1 MLTRWIFAAILSAA
15 NVVALFGAETDSP
28 ESLVRAAYSA
38 FGSGDG
44 ALVQRITTPKAE
56 AIPALSRAI
65 IRRCWI
71 VQAVVI
77 NSQEIAGDHATL
89 RATALVV
96 KPGAGSLERTS
107 IEDTIVEMHRP
118 GGVWLIDR
126 WVPAEEPLVDR
137 FIAATEPQRRL
148 LLESSD
154 SLLTPAAS
162 RILAM

>member
-77 NSQEIAGDHATL
+77 NSQNDWAVVRSSKIEPGRSNSAIAR
-89 RATALVV
+89 RAKRA
-96 KPGAGSLERTS
+96 
-107 IEDTIVEMHRP
+107 RP
-118 GGVWLIDR
+118 R
-126 WVPAEEPLVDR
+126 P
-137 FIAATEPQRRL
+137 
-148 LLESSD
+148 
-154 SLLTPAAS
+154 
-162 RILAM
+162 